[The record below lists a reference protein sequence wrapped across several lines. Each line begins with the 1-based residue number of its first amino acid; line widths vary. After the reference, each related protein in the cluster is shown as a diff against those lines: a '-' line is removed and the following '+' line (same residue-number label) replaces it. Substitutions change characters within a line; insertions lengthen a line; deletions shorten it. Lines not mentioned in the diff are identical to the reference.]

1 MVSPSLS
8 FDFDFLGRDDGLD
21 DGGWLNLEWPWSFE
35 WWFRGNWWMTDRKKF
50 IRFGI
55 FCASRSSFW
64 IRQRIYY
71 LGFRERIK
79 INWDWCLFIEIDG
92 LEEESFGNLGVDL
105 SLLLRVVLGSR
116 FRNKGWWDWIVDK
129 VEKILL
135 REDFYNKN
143 CSTTLY
149 IN

>member
-1 MVSPSLS
+1 MVSPSLF

-21 DGGWLNLEWPWSFE
+21 DGGWLNLGWPWSFE

-50 IRFGI
+50 ILFGI

-64 IRQRIYY
+64 IRQRIY

-92 LEEESFGNLGVDL
+92 LEEESFGNLGIDL

-129 VEKILL
+129 IEKILL
-135 REDFYNKN
+135 RKDFYNKN